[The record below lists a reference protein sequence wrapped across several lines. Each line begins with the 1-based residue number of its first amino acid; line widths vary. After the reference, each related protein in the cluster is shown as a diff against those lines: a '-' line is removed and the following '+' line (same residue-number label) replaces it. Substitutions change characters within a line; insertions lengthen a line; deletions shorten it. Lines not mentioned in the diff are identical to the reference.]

1 MEAVKD
7 PDSRR
12 REFIER
18 VAAEYQAVL
27 LRLCYIQ
34 LQDKALAEDAVEM
47 GDGSMF

>member
-18 VAAEYQAVL
+18 AAAEYQAVL

-34 LQDKALAEDAVEM
+34 LQDKALAEDAAET
-47 GDGSMF
+47 GDGSL